1 MNVETKYAF
10 VINPNAGVKKKLNIE
25 SFIASHFP
33 KKIPYDIIIWEEAD
47 DISPIIQ
54 QIKNN
59 DYQYVIACGGDGT
72 VNMVSALVVNTNI
85 SLGILPLGSG
95 NGLAR
100 SNGIPMDLV
109 KALDVIVKGKTVL
122 IDSGKINSHP
132 FFCTAGIG
140 FDALIAHKFAESTE
154 RGFVT
159 YFKTSVKEFINYKP
173 INYSITVDGNK
184 IETPAFLIT
193 VANAGQWG
201 NDVYIAPAAKLN
213 DGLFHLSILKP
224 FPFLT
229 FPIFGIKLFSKK
241 VHTFKYLESIIGK
254 KIVIEFENEL
264 PAHYDGEPLL
274 AKGKVSIEMFP
285 LSLNI
290 IC

>member
-1 MNVETKYAF
+1 METKYAF

-25 SFIASHFP
+25 EFIASQFP
-33 KKIPYDIIIWEEAD
+33 KSIAYDIIIWENAN
-47 DISPIIQ
+47 DITPIAQ
-54 QIKNN
+54 QIKTKN
-59 DYQYVIACGGDGT
+59 YSFIIACGGDGT
-72 VNMVSALVVNTNI
+72 VNMVAALVVNTKMA
-85 SLGILPLGSG
+85 LGILPLGSG

-100 SNGIPMDLV
+100 SNGIPMDLL
-109 KALDVIVKGKTVL
+109 KALHIIVKGKTEI
-122 IDSGKINSHP
+122 IDSGTINNNP

-140 FDALIAHKFAESTE
+140 FDALIAHKFAESTK

-159 YFKTSVKEFINYKP
+159 YFKTSVSEYMNYKP
-173 INYSITVDGNK
+173 LTYTITVDGKK

-213 DGLFHLSILKP
+213 DGLFHISVLKP
-224 FPFLT
+224 FPFRT
-229 FPIFGIKLFSKK
+229 FASFGIKLFSKK
-241 VHTFKYLESIIGK
+241 ADTFKYLESIIGK
-254 KIVIEFENEL
+254 KVEIEFENEL

-274 AKGKVSIEMFP
+274 VKEKVSIEMFP
-285 LSLNI
+285 SSLNI

>member
-1 MNVETKYAF
+1 METKYAF

-25 SFIASHFP
+25 SFISDHFP
-33 KKIPYDIIIWEEAD
+33 KSIPYDIIIWEEAE
-47 DISPIIQ
+47 DISPIIEQ
-54 QIKNN
+54 VKNN
-59 DYQYVIACGGDGT
+59 HYQFVVACGGDGT
-72 VNMVSALVVNTNI
+72 VNMVASLLVHTKI
-85 SLGILPLGSG
+85 ALGILPLGSG

-109 KALDVIVKGKTVL
+109 KALDVIVKGKTDV
-122 IDSGKINSHP
+122 IDSGTINGCP

-159 YFKTSVKEFINYKP
+159 YFKTSVREFFKYKP
-173 INYSITVDGNK
+173 LTYSINVDGNTFK
-184 IETPAFLIT
+184 CPAFLIT
-193 VANAGQWG
+193 IANAGQWG

-213 DGLFHLSILKP
+213 DGLFHVSILKP
-224 FPFLT
+224 FPLIT
-229 FPIFGIKLFSKK
+229 FPLFALKLFSKK
-241 VHTFKYLESIIGK
+241 ADTFNHLQSIIGK
-254 KIVIEFENEL
+254 KIDIQFENEL

-274 AKGKVSIEMFP
+274 AKGKVEIEMFP

>member
-1 MNVETKYAF
+1 METKYAF
-10 VINPNAGVKKKLNIE
+10 IINPNAGVKKKLNIE
-25 SFIASHFP
+25 EFIASNFP
-33 KKIPYDIIIWEEAD
+33 KTIPYDVIIWEYAND
-47 DISPIIQ
+47 TTPIIQ
-54 QIKNN
+54 KIADSNY
-59 DYQYVIACGGDGT
+59 DYVIACGGDGT
-72 VNMVSALVVNTNI
+72 VNMVASLIVNTNMA
-85 SLGILPLGSG
+85 LGILPLGSG

-109 KALDVIVKGKTVL
+109 KALQVIEKGKTEL
-122 IDSGKINSHP
+122 IDSGTINSKS

-140 FDALIAHKFAESTE
+140 FDALIAHKFAESTK

-159 YFKTSVKEFINYKP
+159 YFKTSVKEFFNYKP
-173 INYSITVDGNK
+173 HSYSITVDGKNFQ
-184 IETPAFLIT
+184 TPAFLIT

-213 DGLFHLSILKP
+213 DGLFHISVLKP
-224 FPFLT
+224 FPLVT
-229 FPIFGIKLFSKK
+229 FPLFGIKLFSKK
-241 VHTFKYLESIIGK
+241 ADTFKYLESFIGK
-254 KIVIEFENEL
+254 KIEIVFENEL

-274 AKGKVSIEMFP
+274 VKEKVIIEMFP

>member
-1 MNVETKYAF
+1 METKYAF

-25 SFIASHFP
+25 SFISDHFP
-33 KKIPYDIIIWEEAD
+33 KSIPYDIIIWEEAE
-47 DISPIIQ
+47 DISPIIEQ
-54 QIKNN
+54 VKNN
-59 DYQYVIACGGDGT
+59 HYRFVVACGGDGT
-72 VNMVSALVVNTNI
+72 VNMVASLLVHTKI
-85 SLGILPLGSG
+85 ALGILPLGSG

-109 KALDVIVKGKTVL
+109 KALDVIVKGKTDV
-122 IDSGKINSHP
+122 IDSGTINGRP

-159 YFKTSVKEFINYKP
+159 YFKTSVREFFKYKP
-173 INYSITVDGNK
+173 LTYSINVDGNTFK
-184 IETPAFLIT
+184 CPAFLIT
-193 VANAGQWG
+193 IANAGQWG

-213 DGLFHLSILKP
+213 DGLFHVSILKP
-224 FPFLT
+224 FPLIT
-229 FPIFGIKLFSKK
+229 FPLFALKLFSKK
-241 VHTFKYLESIIGK
+241 ADTFNHLQSIIGK
-254 KIVIEFENEL
+254 KIDIQFENEL

-274 AKGKVSIEMFP
+274 AKGKVEIEMFP